1 MNRILKIFFV
11 VLIAAQIRAADNSLI
26 ELITGKTEAKSY
38 RLRINAIH
46 KLDRH
51 LSAKNIN
58 QLYNFLDSYFTN
70 QTDLSLLEFNAV
82 KNDILNVLVRQ
93 KNIPAKLGQKLVENY
108 NDVQHDI
115 VWRSYCLQH
124 LRPYYDRKW
133 RRSLNIQSNKSEISE
148 PEKIRRAL
156 WNAVQG
162 TNSILAG
169 TSLKSLERLS
179 QKHSEFDRRK
189 IADLAFKIVKND
201 NANAELKTTA
211 VSICG
216 KLNKKEVLPF
226 AKQFADQSGYLPL
239 RSTSIS
245 VIGNLGSSADIN
257 FLKKF
262 VKNKN
267 IPIRTAAQTAIQ
279 KIEK

>member
-93 KNIPAKLGQKLVENY
+93 KNIHRDAERAKGGVGLMVTGGIAPNEEGAVGPGAGKMSTEEEAGKIL
-108 NDVQHDI
+108 
-115 VWRSYCLQH
+115 
-124 LRPYYDRKW
+124 
-133 RRSLNIQSNKSEISE
+133 
-148 PEKIRRAL
+148 EK
-156 WNAVQG
+156 
-162 TNSILAG
+162 
-169 TSLKSLERLS
+169 
-179 QKHSEFDRRK
+179 
-189 IADLAFKIVKND
+189 
-201 NANAELKTTA
+201 
-211 VSICG
+211 
-216 KLNKKEVLPF
+216 
-226 AKQFADQSGYLPL
+226 L
-239 RSTSIS
+239 RS
-245 VIGNLGSSADIN
+245 
-257 FLKKF
+257 
-262 VKNKN
+262 
-267 IPIRTAAQTAIQ
+267 
-279 KIEK
+279 